1 MSYGAELGL
10 LADRQLVIEAIVED
24 KPAKL
29 ELFAE
34 LAAVVEDDA
43 AMLVSNTSSSPIVEL
58 GMAAGSRAPNVLGL
72 HFFNPVPV
80 LGLVEIIR
88 SLLTSQI
95 SVERARSFAVDQL
108 GKDAIDAADR
118 AGFTVNA
125 LLIPY
130 LLSATRMLEPG
141 ACDRG
146 GHQQRDGEGVRASDG
161 TPRAGRPHRAGHRP
175 GGGGG
180 APSTASSSS
189 HLRPCCSVWSRS
201 GLLGRKGGRGF
212 YSYRYQLDQ

>member
-72 HFFNPVPV
+72 HFFNPVPC
-80 LGLVEIIR
+80 
-88 SLLTSQI
+88 S
-95 SVERARSFAVDQL
+95 
-108 GKDAIDAADR
+108 
-118 AGFTVNA
+118 
-125 LLIPY
+125 
-130 LLSATRMLEPG
+130 
-141 ACDRG
+141 
-146 GHQQRDGEGVRASDG
+146 
-161 TPRAGRPHRAGHRP
+161 
-175 GGGGG
+175 
-180 APSTASSSS
+180 ASSRSS
-189 HLRPCCSVWSRS
+189 DRC
-201 GLLGRKGGRGF
+201 
-212 YSYRYQLDQ
+212 